1 MLNRNTA
8 QIAQQ
13 AGTSVAPNA
22 ASRSQNLLWAVLIVA
37 ATLAIYSI
45 WLPQLY
51 SGDDLQY
58 ATVIEQAVNGGP
70 FYHPVGLRPF
80 EPGAAPEIIPP
91 AVNPRYLI
99 EWPTSVAVAGL
110 WKTLGWGG
118 TVILPVLSWR
128 ILVGGLGVLGLFLA
142 ARRLSGSPL
151 AAAIVAAGMAFSAGY
166 WTYSTHLDQTIN
178 MVALTTLAIYLLV
191 RISASD
197 GARASLLL
205 LPLVM
210 VVATFYNFTA
220 TIAALIFGIG
230 AAWMAGARPADR
242 LRHFFIYSLIYGGI
256 LVGGLVLGI
265 SLGAEP
271 GALTD
276 PAFWRG
282 ATFAGHPEYEVDL
295 VRDGARSALGFAKG
309 QLNFPGAEG
318 SLQQFWEAASGSQKI
333 ALAGFYGTILLG
345 MAAPMLLLATQR
357 RRIAAQPG
365 RLALAATIAAWGVA
379 YSGFNI
385 FWDPGYI
392 KYWILPL
399 LAWWALVAIGLGL
412 LRESGSRRQQI
423 ALIAA
428 GLLAAASLVMN
439 LTTQFIPHSGPEARR
454 WQEIAATVGEQEGE
468 ALFISTGHQ
477 LDFYVTFFTRKD
489 VVATSLVRYAT
500 GGDQAAMQERI
511 GGRAASY
518 TAYGAPVYLYGL
530 EQLSDA
536 ERAETLALL
545 DNPQLQPTWE
555 FDGLTIYQIV
565 P

>member
-8 QIAQQ
+8 QIRTKA
-13 AGTSVAPNA
+13 AAPAEA
-22 ASRSQNLLWAVLIVA
+22 AARSHSPLWAALIVA
-37 ATLAIYSI
+37 VTLAIYSI

-51 SGDDLQY
+51 TGDDLQY

-80 EPGAAPEIIPP
+80 EPGAAREVIPP

-99 EWPTSVAVAGL
+99 EWPTSVAVASL
-110 WKTLGWGG
+110 WKALGWGG
-118 TVILPVLSWR
+118 TVILPILAWR
-128 ILVGGLGVLGLFLA
+128 VLVGGLGVLVLFLV
-142 ARRLSGSPL
+142 ARRLSGSAP
-151 AAAIVAAGMAFSAGY
+151 AAAIVAAGMGFSAGY

-178 MVALTTLAIYLLV
+178 MVALTALAIYLLA
-191 RISASD
+191 RIGAGD

-230 AAWMAGARPADR
+230 AAWMAGAKLADR
-242 LRHFFIYSLIYGGI
+242 LRHFVVYCLIYGGI

-265 SLGAEP
+265 SLGAGP
-271 GALTD
+271 SALTD

-309 QLNFPGAEG
+309 QINFPGAEG
-318 SLQQFWEAASGSQKI
+318 SLQQFWDAASRSQKI

-345 MAAPMLLLATQR
+345 MAAPMLLLAAQR

-365 RLALAATIAAWGVA
+365 RLALAATVATWGVA
-379 YSGFNI
+379 YSGFNL

-399 LAWWALVAIGLGL
+399 LAWWVLVAIGLGM
-412 LRESGSRRQQI
+412 LREGGSRRRQI

-428 GLLAAASLVMN
+428 GLLAAASLTMN
-439 LTTQFIPHSGPEARR
+439 LTTQFIPHSGAESRR
-454 WQEIAATVGEQEGE
+454 WQEIAATVGEKGGE
-468 ALFISTGHQ
+468 ALFISTGHP
-477 LDFYVTFFTRKD
+477 LDFYVTFFARKD

-500 GGDQAAMQERI
+500 GGDPAAMRERI
-511 GGRAASY
+511 GGRAERYA
-518 TAYGAPVYLYGL
+518 AYGAPVYLYGL
-530 EQLSDA
+530 EQLGDA
-536 ERAETLALL
+536 ERAEALALL
-545 DNPQLQPTWE
+545 GDPQLQPAWE
-555 FDGLTIYQIV
+555 FEGLTIYQV
-565 P
+565 VR